1 MILLDGKTT
10 SQKIIDSLKTEISNL
25 NFIPTLDI
33 IIVGNDSSSQKYVA
47 MKQEKA
53 QSIGIGGKIHQLNQD
68 STTQDVLSL
77 IQTLN
82 QDSKVNAF
90 MVQLPLP
97 SQIDTQKVLSSIDP
111 KKDAD
116 GLSPFNLGLLF
127 QKKSIGIPSATA
139 LGIIKLLE
147 EYQIDIIGKNAVI
160 IGRSPEVSIPLFALL
175 MAKNATV
182 TICHTKTQNLKEICQ
197 QSDILISSIG
207 KPNFFGKDF
216 VKEGAI
222 IIDVGFIADPNTGKT
237 TGDFDFEQVAP
248 ISSFITPVPGG
259 VGPMTITSLLYNTV
273 QIAKQNPLL

>member
-1 MILLDGKTT
+1 MIILDGKMT
-10 SQKIIDSLKTEISNL
+10 SQKIIDSLKIEIKNL
-25 NFIPTLDI
+25 NFKPTLDI

-53 QSIGIGGKIHQLNQD
+53 QSIGIGGVIHQLNQD
-68 STTQDVLSL
+68 STTEDVLSL
-77 IQTLN
+77 VQNLN
-82 QDSKVNAF
+82 QDQKVNAF
-90 MVQLPLP
+90 MIQLPLP
-97 SQIDTQKVLSSIDP
+97 SQIDTQKVLSSIDS

-127 QKKSIGIPSATA
+127 QKKSTGIASATA
-139 LGIIKLLE
+139 LGIVKLLE
-147 EYQIDIIGKNAVI
+147 EYQIDISGKNAVI

-182 TICHTKTQNLKEICQ
+182 TICHTQTKNLKEICQ
-197 QSDILISSIG
+197 QADILISSIG

-216 VKEGAI
+216 IKSDAI
-222 IIDVGFIADPNTGKT
+222 IIDVGFITNPTTGKT
-237 TGDFDFEQVAP
+237 TGDFDFEQVSP

-273 QIAKQNPLL
+273 QIAKNQK

>member
-33 IIVGNDSSSQKYVA
+33 IIVGNDPSSQKYVA

-97 SQIDTQKVLSSIDP
+97 SQIDTQK
-111 KKDAD
+111 
-116 GLSPFNLGLLF
+116 
-127 QKKSIGIPSATA
+127 
-139 LGIIKLLE
+139 
-147 EYQIDIIGKNAVI
+147 
-160 IGRSPEVSIPLFALL
+160 
-175 MAKNATV
+175 
-182 TICHTKTQNLKEICQ
+182 
-197 QSDILISSIG
+197 
-207 KPNFFGKDF
+207 
-216 VKEGAI
+216 
-222 IIDVGFIADPNTGKT
+222 
-237 TGDFDFEQVAP
+237 
-248 ISSFITPVPGG
+248 
-259 VGPMTITSLLYNTV
+259 
-273 QIAKQNPLL
+273 

>member
-1 MILLDGKTT
+1 MTILDGKIT
-10 SQKIIDSLKTEISNL
+10 SQKIMDSLKDEVSNL
-25 NFIPTLDI
+25 DFVPTLDI
-33 IIVGNDSSSQKYVA
+33 VIVGNDPSSQKYVA

-53 QSIGIGGKIHQLNQD
+53 QDVGIGGKIHQLNHD
-68 STTQDVLSL
+68 STTDEVLSL
-77 IQTLN
+77 VQNLN
-82 QDSKVNAF
+82 QDQKVNAF
-90 MVQLPLP
+90 MIQLPLP
-97 SQIDTQKVLSSIDP
+97 SQIDTQKVLSSINP

-127 QKKSIGIPSATA
+127 QKKSTGIASATA

-147 EYQIDIIGKNAVI
+147 EYQIDISGKNVVI

-182 TICHTKTQNLKEICQ
+182 TICHTQTKNLMEICQ
-197 QSDILISSIG
+197 QADILISSIG

-216 VKEGAI
+216 IKPNAI
-222 IIDVGFIADPNTGKT
+222 IIDVGFVADPTTGKT

-273 QIAKQNPLL
+273 QIAKNQK